1 MLCSFS
7 TLVDRNFSFS
17 VSEEHSCQ
25 SEFIP
30 PLKLRSRRLNV
41 LEVHGITASRKI
53 HRWANKKINFYYL
66 ALANDNWFN
75 LSLFK
80 FHWIRRSLV
89 LYREIAGCTLRET
102 REGLGT
108 WPRAHPHSGSAL
120 KKIYVSCSG
129 SYSHH
134 VQFCTFYVYVQ
145 DFHPGGFE

>member
-1 MLCSFS
+1 M
-7 TLVDRNFSFS
+7 
-17 VSEEHSCQ
+17 
-25 SEFIP
+25 
-30 PLKLRSRRLNV
+30 
-41 LEVHGITASRKI
+41 
-53 HRWANKKINFYYL
+53 
-66 ALANDNWFN
+66 
-75 LSLFK
+75 
-80 FHWIRRSLV
+80 

-145 DFHPGGFE
+145 DFHPGGFEEIVSTPILIFDTLRLLVVQPKFLRDIKTKQTTTTPQLQLPDKFQNGLDFAFNIITRK